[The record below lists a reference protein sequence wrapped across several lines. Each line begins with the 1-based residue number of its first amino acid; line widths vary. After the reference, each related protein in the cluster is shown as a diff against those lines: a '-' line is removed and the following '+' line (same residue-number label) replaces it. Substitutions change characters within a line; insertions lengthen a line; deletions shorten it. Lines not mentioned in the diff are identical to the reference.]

1 VVVKAVIQIMEPVKM
16 VVLVAVVEVQT
27 GILKL
32 ALAQQVKETLVAL
45 GTTMVVLA
53 VVGAQVLLVRL
64 VLLTEKAVM
73 VGLELHLIQLGLL
86 QHLLALQEIMLVA
99 VEEAV
104 GVVLLILQVA
114 QEEQAVAVQVL
125 LVLAYLLTEQ
135 MEPLIQVVEAVV

>member
-1 VVVKAVIQIMEPVKM
+1 MEPVKM

-104 GVVLLILQVA
+104 GVVLLILQVVQVA
-114 QEEQAVAVQVL
+114 QAVAVRVL
-125 LVLAYLLTEQ
+125 LVLAYLLMVEMGKQTQ
-135 MEPLIQVVEAVV
+135 AVEAVA